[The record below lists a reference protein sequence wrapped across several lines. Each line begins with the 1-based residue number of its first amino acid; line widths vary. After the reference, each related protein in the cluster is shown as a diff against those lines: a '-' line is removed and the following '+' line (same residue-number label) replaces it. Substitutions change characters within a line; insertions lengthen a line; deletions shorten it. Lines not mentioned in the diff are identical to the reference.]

1 MSDVIIHVFKNL
13 INLSMSIQEYYKICT
28 KNLVDYEGRWA
39 AMKIFLDYSF
49 LIFII
54 ENNLWNVS
62 NQNRERVY
70 IVR

>member
-1 MSDVIIHVFKNL
+1 
-13 INLSMSIQEYYKICT
+13 MSIQEYYKICT